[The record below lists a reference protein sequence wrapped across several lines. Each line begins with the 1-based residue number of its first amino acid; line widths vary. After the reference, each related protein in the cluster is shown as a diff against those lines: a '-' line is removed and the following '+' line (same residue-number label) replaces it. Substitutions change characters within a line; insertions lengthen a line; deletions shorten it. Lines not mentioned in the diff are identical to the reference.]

1 MPSYSYTAINDAGIK
16 KKGILSADSER
27 EARKLVKDL
36 KLTPLKIS
44 ESKNLDKTLRIKN
57 KDIVLMTRQ
66 LATLLEASTPIVDSI
81 DITARQTKN
90 KNLIQILYNLKEDL
104 VQGKRLGNSMKK
116 FPGIFSD
123 TYVSMV
129 SAGDSSGNLETVF
142 SKLADY
148 LEESASIKQKVISAL
163 TYPIV
168 LIGFSIVVIIS
179 LLAFVLPQVVGQF
192 IKAGAELPFIT
203 KFLIGISNNIIPIL
217 IILAVLCAVIFYSYK
232 KYVHKI
238 ENKISF
244 DRRVLNI
251 PLLGNF
257 ILNSELERFSST
269 MELLLASGTNLDVEL
284 DEWSKIFDNKFLS
297 RIIFNAKNDVV
308 EGKDFIVSLKNEEVL
323 PDIFIQLI
331 SSGYRSGNL
340 AKMFNKVSH
349 FMKSEIE
356 NKRAVFLSLL
366 EPVVIILMG
375 GFIMLIVLAILIPI
389 MQMNTLAIWRIK
401 KKDLLLSN

>member
-129 SAGDSSGNLETVF
+129 SAGDSSGNLDTVF

-148 LEESASIKQKVISAL
+148 LEESASIRQKVISAL
-163 TYPIV
+163 TYPLI
-168 LIGFSIVVIIS
+168 LIGFSFIVVIS
-179 LLAFVLPQVVGQF
+179 LLAFVLPQVIDQF

-217 IILAVLCAVIFYSYK
+217 LVITFLSVGFYYLYK
-232 KYVHKI
+232 KYTKKEKNKLLVDKKI
-238 ENKISF
+238 
-244 DRRVLNI
+244 LAI
-251 PLLGNF
+251 PFLGNF

-269 MELLLASGTNLDVEL
+269 MELLLVSGTNLDIALE
-284 DEWSKIFDNKFLS
+284 ECSKIFNNQYLS
-297 RIIFNAKNDVV
+297 NIIMNARNDVV
-308 EGKDFIVSLKNEEVL
+308 EGKDFIITMKQNEIF

-331 SSGYRSGNL
+331 ASGYRSGNL
-340 AKMFNKVSH
+340 EKMFNKVSN

-356 NKRAVFLSLL
+356 NKRSVFLSLL
-366 EPVVIILMG
+366 EPIVIIFMG
-375 GFIMLIVLAILIPI
+375 GFIMMIVLAILIPI
-389 MQMNTLAIWRIK
+389 MQMNTLAI
-401 KKDLLLSN
+401 

>member
-129 SAGDSSGNLETVF
+129 SAGDSSGNLDTVF

-148 LEESASIKQKVISAL
+148 LEESASIRQKVISAL
-163 TYPIV
+163 TYPLI
-168 LIGFSIVVIIS
+168 LIGFSFIVVIS
-179 LLAFVLPQVVGQF
+179 LLAFVLPQVIDQF

-217 IILAVLCAVIFYSYK
+217 LVITFLSVGFYYVYK
-232 KYVHKI
+232 KYTKKEKNKYLVDKKI
-238 ENKISF
+238 
-244 DRRVLNI
+244 LAI
-251 PLLGNF
+251 PFLGNF

-269 MELLLASGTNLDVEL
+269 MELLLASGTNLDIALE
-284 DEWSKIFDNKFLS
+284 ECSKIFNNQYLS
-297 RIIFNAKNDVV
+297 NIIMNARNDVV
-308 EGKDFIVSLKNEEVL
+308 EGKDFIITMKQNEIF

-340 AKMFNKVSH
+340 EKMFNKVSN

-356 NKRAVFLSLL
+356 NKRSVFLSLL
-366 EPVVIILMG
+366 EPIVIIFMG
-375 GFIMLIVLAILIPI
+375 GFIMMIVLAILIPI
-389 MQMNTLAIWRIK
+389 MQMNTLAI
-401 KKDLLLSN
+401 

>member
-1 MPSYSYTAINDAGIK
+1 MPAYSYTAINQDGAK
-16 KKGILSADSER
+16 KKGILSAESER

-36 KLTPLKIS
+36 KLTPLKVS
-44 ESKNLDKTLRIKN
+44 ESKDLGKTLKIKD
-57 KDIVLMTRQ
+57 KDIVIMTRQ
-66 LATLLEASTPIVDSI
+66 LATLLEASTPIVEALN
-81 DITARQTKN
+81 ITAKQLKN
-90 KNLIQILYNLKEDL
+90 KNLIYILYNLKEEI
-104 VQGKRLGNSMKK
+104 VQGKRLGSSMKK
-116 FPGIFSD
+116 FPGVFSD
-123 TYVSMV
+123 TYISMV
-129 SAGDSSGNLETVF
+129 TAGDSSGNLDIVF
-142 SKLADY
+142 TKLADY

-217 IILAVLCAVIFYSYK
+217 IIFAILCAVIFYSYK
-232 KYVHKI
+232 NYVRKI

-269 MELLLASGTNLDVEL
+269 MELLLASGTNLDVAL
-284 DEWSKIFDNKFLS
+284 DECSKIFDNKFLS
-297 RIIFNAKNDVV
+297 KIVVDAKNDVV
-308 EGKDFIVSLKNEEVL
+308 EGKDFIVSLKNEGIL

-356 NKRAVFLSLL
+356 NKRAIFLSLL

-389 MQMNTLAIWRIK
+389 MQMNTLAI
-401 KKDLLLSN
+401 

>member
-123 TYVSMV
+123 TYISMV
-129 SAGDSSGNLETVF
+129 SAGDSSGNLDTVF

-148 LEESASIKQKVISAL
+148 LEESASIRQKVISAL
-163 TYPIV
+163 TYPLI
-168 LIGFSIVVIIS
+168 LIGFSFIVVIS
-179 LLAFVLPQVVGQF
+179 LLAFVLPQVIDQF

-217 IILAVLCAVIFYSYK
+217 LVVTFLSVGIYYVYK
-232 KYVHKI
+232 KYTKKEKNKLLVDKKI
-238 ENKISF
+238 
-244 DRRVLNI
+244 LAI

-269 MELLLASGTNLDVEL
+269 MELLLASGTNLDIALE
-284 DEWSKIFDNKFLS
+284 ECSKIFNNQYLS
-297 RIIFNAKNDVV
+297 NIIMNARNDVV
-308 EGKDFIVSLKNEEVL
+308 EGKDFIITMKQNEIF

-331 SSGYRSGNL
+331 ASGYRSGNL
-340 AKMFNKVSH
+340 EKMFNKVSN

-356 NKRAVFLSLL
+356 TKRSVFLSLL
-366 EPVVIILMG
+366 EPIVIIFMG
-375 GFIMLIVLAILIPI
+375 GFIMMIVLAILIPI
-389 MQMNTLAIWRIK
+389 MQMNTLAI
-401 KKDLLLSN
+401 

>member
-129 SAGDSSGNLETVF
+129 SAGDSSGNLDTVF

-148 LEESASIKQKVISAL
+148 LEESASIRQKVISAL
-163 TYPIV
+163 TYPLI
-168 LIGFSIVVIIS
+168 LIGFSFIVVIS
-179 LLAFVLPQVVGQF
+179 LLAFVLPQVIDQF

-217 IILAVLCAVIFYSYK
+217 LGVTFLSVGFYYVYK
-232 KYVHKI
+232 KYTKKEKNKLLVDKKI
-238 ENKISF
+238 
-244 DRRVLNI
+244 LAI
-251 PLLGNF
+251 PFLGNF

-269 MELLLASGTNLDVEL
+269 MELLLASGTNLDIALE
-284 DEWSKIFDNKFLS
+284 ECSKIFNNQYLS
-297 RIIFNAKNDVV
+297 NIIMNARNDVV
-308 EGKDFIVSLKNEEVL
+308 EGKDFIITMKQNEIF

-331 SSGYRSGNL
+331 ASGYRSGNL
-340 AKMFNKVSH
+340 EKMFNKVSN

-356 NKRAVFLSLL
+356 NKRSVFLSLL
-366 EPVVIILMG
+366 EPIVIIFMG
-375 GFIMLIVLAILIPI
+375 GFIMMIVLAILIPI
-389 MQMNTLAIWRIK
+389 MQMNTLAI
-401 KKDLLLSN
+401 

>member
-1 MPSYSYTAINDAGIK
+1 MPAYSYTAINQDGTK
-16 KKGILSADSER
+16 KKGILSAESER
-27 EARKLVKDL
+27 EARKLVKEL
-36 KLTPLKIS
+36 KLTPLKVS
-44 ESKNLDKTLRIKN
+44 ESKDLGKTLKIKD
-57 KDIVLMTRQ
+57 KDIVIMTRQ
-66 LATLLEASTPIVDSI
+66 LATLLEASTPIVEALN
-81 DITARQTKN
+81 ITAKQLKN
-90 KNLIQILYNLKEDL
+90 RNLIYILYNLKEEII
-104 VQGKRLGNSMKK
+104 QGKRLGSSMKK
-116 FPGIFSD
+116 FPGVFSD
-123 TYVSMV
+123 TYISMV
-129 SAGDSSGNLETVF
+129 TAGDSSGNLDIVF
-142 SKLADY
+142 TKLADY

-217 IILAVLCAVIFYSYK
+217 IIFAVLFAIIFYSYK
-232 KYVHKI
+232 NYVRKI

-244 DRRVLNI
+244 DQKVLNI

-269 MELLLASGTNLDVEL
+269 MELLLASGTNLDVAL
-284 DEWSKIFDNKFLS
+284 DECSKIFDNKFLS
-297 RIIFNAKNDVV
+297 KIVVDAKNDVV
-308 EGKDFIVSLKNEEVL
+308 EGKDFIVSLKNEGIF

-340 AKMFNKVSH
+340 VKMFNKVSH

-356 NKRAVFLSLL
+356 NKRAIFLSLL

-375 GFIMLIVLAILIPI
+375 GFIMLIVLAILMPI
-389 MQMNTLAIWRIK
+389 MQMNTLVI
-401 KKDLLLSN
+401 

>member
-44 ESKNLDKTLRIKN
+44 ESKNLDQTLKIKN

-129 SAGDSSGNLETVF
+129 SAGDSSGNLDTVF

-148 LEESASIKQKVISAL
+148 LEESASIRQKVISAL
-163 TYPIV
+163 TYPLI
-168 LIGFSIVVIIS
+168 LIGFSFIVVIS
-179 LLAFVLPQVVGQF
+179 LLAFVLPQVIDQF

-217 IILAVLCAVIFYSYK
+217 LVITFLSVGFYYVYK
-232 KYVHKI
+232 KYTKKEKNKLLVDKKI
-238 ENKISF
+238 
-244 DRRVLNI
+244 LAI
-251 PLLGNF
+251 PFLGNF

-269 MELLLASGTNLDVEL
+269 MELLLASGTNLDIALE
-284 DEWSKIFDNKFLS
+284 ECSKIFNNQYLS
-297 RIIFNAKNDVV
+297 NIIMNARNDVV
-308 EGKDFIVSLKNEEVL
+308 EGKDFIITMKQNEIF

-331 SSGYRSGNL
+331 ASGYRSGNL
-340 AKMFNKVSH
+340 EKMFNKVSN

-356 NKRAVFLSLL
+356 TKRSVFLSLL
-366 EPVVIILMG
+366 EPIVIIFMG
-375 GFIMLIVLAILIPI
+375 GFIMMIVLAILIPI
-389 MQMNTLAIWRIK
+389 MQMNTLAI
-401 KKDLLLSN
+401 

>member
-81 DITARQTKN
+81 DIIARQTKN

-129 SAGDSSGNLETVF
+129 SAGDSSGNLDTVF

-148 LEESASIKQKVISAL
+148 LEESASIRQKVISAL
-163 TYPIV
+163 TYPLI
-168 LIGFSIVVIIS
+168 LIGFSFIVVIS
-179 LLAFVLPQVVGQF
+179 LLAFVLPQVIDQF

-217 IILAVLCAVIFYSYK
+217 LVITFLSVGFYYVYK
-232 KYVHKI
+232 KYTKKEKNKLLVDKKI
-238 ENKISF
+238 
-244 DRRVLNI
+244 LAI
-251 PLLGNF
+251 PFLGNF

-269 MELLLASGTNLDVEL
+269 MELLLASGTNLDIALE
-284 DEWSKIFDNKFLS
+284 ECSKIFNNQYLS
-297 RIIFNAKNDVV
+297 NIIMNARNDVV
-308 EGKDFIVSLKNEEVL
+308 EGKDFIITMKQNEIF

-331 SSGYRSGNL
+331 ASGYRTGNL
-340 AKMFNKVSH
+340 EKMYNKVSN

-356 NKRAVFLSLL
+356 NKRSVFLSLL
-366 EPVVIILMG
+366 EPIVIIFMG
-375 GFIMLIVLAILIPI
+375 GFIMMIVLAIQIPI
-389 MQMNTLAIWRIK
+389 MQMNTLAI
-401 KKDLLLSN
+401 

>member
-129 SAGDSSGNLETVF
+129 SAGDSSGNLDTVF

-148 LEESASIKQKVISAL
+148 LEESASIRQKVISAL
-163 TYPIV
+163 TYPLI
-168 LIGFSIVVIIS
+168 LIGFSFIVVIS
-179 LLAFVLPQVVGQF
+179 LLAFVLPQVIDQF

-217 IILAVLCAVIFYSYK
+217 LVVTFLSVGFYYVYK
-232 KYVHKI
+232 KYTKKEKNKLLVDKKI
-238 ENKISF
+238 
-244 DRRVLNI
+244 LAI
-251 PLLGNF
+251 PFLGNF

-269 MELLLASGTNLDVEL
+269 MELLLASGTNLDIALE
-284 DEWSKIFDNKFLS
+284 ECSKIFNNQYLS
-297 RIIFNAKNDVV
+297 NIIMNARNDVV
-308 EGKDFIVSLKNEEVL
+308 EGKDFITSMKQNEIF

-331 SSGYRSGNL
+331 ASGYRSGNL
-340 AKMFNKVSH
+340 EKMFNKVSN

-356 NKRAVFLSLL
+356 NKRSVFLSLL
-366 EPVVIILMG
+366 EPIVIIFMG
-375 GFIMLIVLAILIPI
+375 GFIMMIVLAILIPI
-389 MQMNTLAIWRIK
+389 MQMNTLAI
-401 KKDLLLSN
+401 